1 MNPKTQEFR
10 EKIAEC
16 FIHILEEKELNWSKG
31 WKGGTS
37 AQINAAT
44 GKPYRGINQFCLAIR
59 ALEIE
64 MTGVGTKADN
74 RWATFNQIKEKGWK
88 LKKGSKGTKVEFWQ
102 PYDFEAK
109 KPISWEELHIRM
121 RKKDEAV
128 SLISKY
134 YVVFNGR
141 DIEGIPVLESGG
153 EVKNLV
159 LEDELIKKISV
170 GMEVEIKNDGG
181 DRAFYRPSEDA
192 IHLPAR
198 ENFYTTYEYNA
209 TALHELSHA
218 TGHEKRLNR
227 NLHNYF
233 GSESY
238 AYEELVAEISASFMS
253 EHLDI
258 VLPEAHMENHKA
270 YVQSWIKAI
279 KESPDALIH
288 AIKDAGE
295 AANLLEYHAGIL
307 SKEEYLST
315 RRDTLVLP
323 EEKENQRVK
332 QIPKDVKEELT
343 KAGYKVTPAL
353 MAKIKELNQ
362 LTGKEHTL
370 KDLHDAFKDGAYTDT
385 KAEKAIN
392 QIGKAL
398 QEQELVRMGQVAVR

>member
-109 KPISWEELHIRM
+109 KPISWEELH
-121 RKKDEAV
+121 
-128 SLISKY
+128 
-134 YVVFNGR
+134 
-141 DIEGIPVLESGG
+141 
-153 EVKNLV
+153 
-159 LEDELIKKISV
+159 
-170 GMEVEIKNDGG
+170 
-181 DRAFYRPSEDA
+181 
-192 IHLPAR
+192 
-198 ENFYTTYEYNA
+198 
-209 TALHELSHA
+209 
-218 TGHEKRLNR
+218 KRLNR